1 MTQAVPEFQGA
12 LQQLAIEAGNAGR
25 RLVSRMGE
33 LSTAEGLQLVTDAY
47 PELIEPFVV
56 ASGEMTA
63 QWYGENMV
71 RPVRRIASERLFLP
85 EPAELPS
92 RQRLAKSG
100 RWAVLQRDPGTAIV
114 GSSTRWVF
122 DESRRTVNDNAERE
136 GVRWTRY
143 ASANACGFC
152 RMLATRVLTVGERGA
167 PGLYRTKAAA
177 EASPHTPDVRGH
189 DHCKC
194 IAVPVRDGYTPPGYV
209 YDWLDDYNAVSRD
222 DDGYLLPEW
231 KIADLMERRAEE
243 RLGRKRRPRGRPRA
257 EGSTPGGGQA
267 RRSQPREKVAAE
279 DAATEFRRDDAGRFI
294 GERRLFQRN
303 HEQAAQIARAARD
316 RVASAQR
323 IVSRADSYVGTA
335 ARISGHVKT
344 VTDVAAKYA
353 GGAYP
358 VLRDVKVVV
367 DAADK
372 ALGSAARVTGG
383 ANRAL
388 TLVDKTIK
396 DTEAIAHATKQL
408 ADEAR
413 SVIDDVTFVAVGAR
427 QLVVDAGEAARATA
441 ANAREVR
448 DLASLRSRAAETAA
462 TVDRLQEQGLDLAD
476 RARSA
481 LATLQ
486 SLPLDAAELPDR
498 LRAPLNDIRKLL
510 RSLRSTADDARLAV
524 DDAAGLARAVR
535 SLVEAVAEYRRYGFT
550 DSYSRT
556 AVYAYSTRV
565 VDELGNVIG
574 GVLPAPK
581 TPDMVR
587 PPTWVLAERIDLP
600 PTPRRPEL
608 PAGSSPGAAEV
619 PEVAEAIG
627 VRELPPTPTLRA
639 LEAAPDPAEVID
651 GEVLSVV
658 RELPP
663 TPTLRALEAAPE
675 RPDVADVAGVR
686 ELPPSPTLRALERA
700 PEPEPELPPAPRT
713 LDVVEAEL
721 NAAIEV
727 GDEELID
734 RLVAEMDA
742 LEEAERQAAAK
753 AAERER
759 RKAERQAAKAAQK
772 EAEDRA
778 RWDRIGELI
787 EQGYDPIDAE
797 AEVLG
802 VDPEKLRRRDF
813 MAQARA
819 EGHKGKGFD
828 ELLSSVFT
836 EKAAEQYWQA
846 EQATNGYMLKRKYEG
861 KVDPTDIWHVNERT
875 ARAWMSDELA
885 AWFDE
890 NGRLTKQL
898 LRESI
903 LSGRANWRNPL
914 QEDFLQ

>member
-194 IAVPVRDGYTPPGYV
+194 IAVPVRDGYTPPGYI

-231 KIADLMERRAEE
+231 KIADRMERRAEE

-279 DAATEFRRDDAGRFI
+279 DTATAFRRDDAGRFI
-294 GERRLFQRN
+294 GERRLFERN

-335 ARISGHVKT
+335 ARITGHVKT
-344 VTDVAAKYA
+344 VTDAAAKYA

-383 ANRAL
+383 ASRAL

-581 TPDMVR
+581 TPGMVR

-600 PTPRRPEL
+600 PAPRRPGL

-619 PEVAEAIG
+619 PEVVEAI
-627 VRELPPTPTLRA
+627 
-639 LEAAPDPAEVID
+639 
-651 GEVLSVV
+651 
-658 RELPP
+658 
-663 TPTLRALEAAPE
+663 
-675 RPDVADVAGVR
+675 GVR

-700 PEPEPELPPAPRT
+700 PEPGPELPPAPRT

-742 LEEAERQAAAK
+742 LEDAERQAAAK

-759 RKAERQAAKAAQK
+759 RKAERQSAKAAQK

-778 RWDRIGELI
+778 RWARIGELI
-787 EQGYDPIDAE
+787 EKGYDPIDAE
-797 AEVLG
+797 AEVLD

-828 ELLSSVFT
+828 ELLSSVFA

-861 KVDPTDIWHVNERT
+861 KVDPTDIWYVNERT

-885 AWFDE
+885 EWFDE

>member
-47 PELIEPFVV
+47 PELIEPFVS

-71 RPVRRIASERLFLP
+71 RPVRRVASERLFVP

-100 RWAVLQRDPGTAIV
+100 RWAVLQRDPGKAIV
-114 GSSTRWVF
+114 GSSGRWIF

-177 EASPHTPDVRGH
+177 KASPHTPDVRGH

-222 DDGYLLPEW
+222 DNGYLLPEW

-243 RLGRKRRPRGRPRA
+243 RLGRKRRPRGRPRK
-257 EGSTPGGGQA
+257 EGTPGGEA

-279 DAATEFRRDDAGRFI
+279 DTATEFRRDDAGRFI
-294 GERRLFQRN
+294 GDRRLFQRN
-303 HEQAAQIARAARD
+303 HEQAAQIARSARD

-358 VLRDVKVVV
+358 VLRDVKAVV

-388 TLVDKTIK
+388 TLVDQTIK

-427 QLVVDAGEAARATA
+427 QLVVDAGEAARTTA

-448 DLASLRSRAAETAA
+448 DLTSLRSRAAETAA
-462 TVDRLQEQGLDLAD
+462 VVERLQEQGLDLVD
-476 RARSA
+476 RARGA
-481 LATLQ
+481 AATLQ
-486 SLPLDAAELPDR
+486 GLPLDAAELPDR
-498 LRAPLNDIRKLL
+498 LRAPLNDLRKLL

-524 DDAAGLARAVR
+524 DDAAAVARAVQN
-535 SLVEAVAEYRRYGFT
+535 LVEAVAEYRRYGFT
-550 DSYSRT
+550 DNYSRT
-556 AVYAYSTRV
+556 AAYAYSTRV
-565 VDELGNVIG
+565 VDELENVIG
-574 GVLPAPK
+574 GALPAPK
-581 TPDMVR
+581 PADAVR
-587 PPTWVLAERIDLP
+587 PPTWVIAERIDLP
-600 PTPRRPEL
+600 PAPRRREL
-608 PAGSSPGAAEV
+608 PAGSSEV
-619 PEVAEAIG
+619 PEVAEAVG
-627 VRELPPTPTLRA
+627 VRELPPSPALRA
-639 LEAAPDPAEVID
+639 LEAAPEPEVID
-651 GEVLSVV
+651 GEVLSVT

-675 RPDVADVAGVR
+675 
-686 ELPPSPTLRALERA
+686 
-700 PEPEPELPPAPRT
+700 PEPEVPPQPRT

-721 NAAIEV
+721 HAAIEL
-727 GDEELID
+727 DDADAID
-734 RLVAEMDA
+734 RLIAEMDA
-742 LEEAERQAAAK
+742 LEQAEREAAAK

-759 RKAERQAAKAAQK
+759 KKAEREAAKAAQK
-772 EAEDRA
+772 EAEDRE

-787 EQGYDPIDAE
+787 EQGYDPIEAE

-813 MAQARA
+813 IAQARA

-836 EKAAEQYWQA
+836 EKATEQYWQA
-846 EQATNGYMLKRKYEG
+846 EAATNGYMLKRKYEG

-890 NGRLTKQL
+890 NGRITKQL
-898 LRESI
+898 LRDAI